1 MNFTGSIEF
10 QPTEFGGYLWLL
22 GNRSFAM
29 RATEE
34 MRAQTPQEVLI
45 PCPEQLGPALAEVTK
60 ARPMGCSAILR
71 MDVTTPEGPMRAV
84 RLGEVTMAGE
94 HVVPI
99 DMQAVY
105 FHAVRGAHGEVE
117 LAGEQRVEP
126 HLRAQ
131 GRGCGGDGAAAD
143 ATGDR
148 GGVMLTVS
156 VVPYPGERASLA
168 DEVRAFANRKARGP
182 HVHGCPVCYEAVP
195 CGMDCS
201 AEFRDAED
209 EAKGIQHG
217 SFCVCVPCLK
227 EAGLPSDLYCSGLPE
242 TFAERVEMLRT
253 YAEQGDGE
261 RHEEVRAWLTTIAGT
276 TPATDAR
283 EAGW

>member
-117 LAGEQRVEP
+117 W
-126 HLRAQ
+126 RASN
-131 GRGCGGDGAAAD
+131 GWSPIYALKGGAVVAMVLPLTPRAIGAA
-143 ATGDR
+143 
-148 GGVMLTVS
+148 
-156 VVPYPGERASLA
+156 
-168 DEVRAFANRKARGP
+168 
-182 HVHGCPVCYEAVP
+182 
-195 CGMDCS
+195 
-201 AEFRDAED
+201 
-209 EAKGIQHG
+209 
-217 SFCVCVPCLK
+217 
-227 EAGLPSDLYCSGLPE
+227 
-242 TFAERVEMLRT
+242 
-253 YAEQGDGE
+253 
-261 RHEEVRAWLTTIAGT
+261 
-276 TPATDAR
+276 
-283 EAGW
+283 